1 MKIGLTIT
9 ICFTIIAGLRA
20 EDPCD
25 KDEKLWHHRCPADKD
40 NNDISMSENCN
51 EFDPVSVRVSSCVSV
66 TISETGIGLENEVES
81 LTVENVTK
89 ELQLSTI
96 FSVQNMRLI
105 KLLNIG
111 NIPNITH
118 SSFTSVNRIGQLR
131 IENTKI
137 EFFEETLKKINI
149 NEFILINVTIE
160 KLHALEIFDVEGL
173 NVTFINCRITVNGG
187 PVQLENS
194 KHGSIKLVNTMFE
207 FENSGNM
214 SLKAEYVQVL
224 NCTFIRASVNVISD
238 YIDVNDTCGDNAS
251 SMTLRYT
258 KHLEYNRNEI
268 LIEKMHQPEKAKE
281 GNQVPEKN
289 NNSVVDE
296 AKVAKGAAAGI
307 SCSLSLCLV
316 AVSYIL
322 TIRM

>member
-25 KDEKLWHHRCPADKD
+25 KDEKRWHYSCPADKD
-40 NNDISMSENCN
+40 NDDVSMYNYCND
-51 EFDPVSVRVSSCVSV
+51 FDPVSVRVSSCVSV

-118 SSFTSVNRIGQLR
+118 SSFTSVNRIGQLH

-137 EFFEETLKKINI
+137 EFFHETLKKINI
-149 NEFILINVTIE
+149 SEFILINVTIE

-224 NCTFIRASVNVISD
+224 NCTFIRASVNVIGD
-238 YIDVNDTCGDNAS
+238 NIDVNDVCGDKAS
-251 SMTLRYT
+251 SVTRRYT
-258 KHLEYNRNEI
+258 KNPENNGTKIPIRI
-268 LIEKMHQPEKAKE
+268 LDQPEKAKE
-281 GNQVPEKN
+281 
-289 NNSVVDE
+289 
-296 AKVAKGAAAGI
+296 ARGAAVGI